1 MHFSSRREATVFL
14 FVWTGKVTKFAG
26 HYDSGLTR
34 LDGEAHLVIYCNL
47 PLRDEGQKGS
57 FVC

>member
-1 MHFSSRREATVFL
+1 MHFSSRREATAFL

-47 PLRDEGQKGS
+47 LLRDEG
-57 FVC
+57 

>member
-1 MHFSSRREATVFL
+1 MHFSSRREATIFL
-14 FVWTGKVTKFAG
+14 LVGTGKVTKFAG

-47 PLRDEGQKGS
+47 ALRDEGQKGS
-57 FVC
+57 VVC